1 MQTGLARADVHVKQ
15 MPNRVT
21 CELCSVAK
29 ALQPN
34 TQEAKLLAPV
44 TEIID
49 SVHCVPTS
57 FMKPSK
63 VAPQNG

>member
-1 MQTGLARADVHVKQ
+1 